1 MKIHVTAA
9 EVLREKERQ
18 GETQFNTKTYS
29 FVSFIPPLYA
39 SVLFLQVF
47 LNFTLCMTPLR
58 VMVLCFSYF
67 TDNCI
72 NSDWVHLL
80 LSHNGYPVDDALV
93 GAGSLSPICSGTLF
107 GSAGAGT

>member
-1 MKIHVTAA
+1 VKIHVTAV
-9 EVLREKERQ
+9 EVIREKERQ

-39 SVLFLQVF
+39 NVLFLQVF
-47 LNFTLCMTPLR
+47 FNLTLCMTALR

-67 TDNCI
+67 TDNSI

-80 LSHNGYPVDDALV
+80 LSHNGYPVDGALG
-93 GAGSLSPICSGTLF
+93 GAGSLSPICCGTLS